1 VFLLNLRLKQ
11 REREISCADLL
22 QNLNINQSISNS
34 TNQPIKQATKHCH
47 IQKQTQILAR
57 SSQVS
62 TNQQKQL

>member
-1 VFLLNLRLKQ
+1 LLNLRLKQ

-22 QNLNINQSISNS
+22 QNLNQSISNNQP
-34 TNQPIKQATKHCH
+34 TNQASNKTLPHSKTNTNI
-47 IQKQTQILAR
+47 AR